1 MSIME
6 SNRNCNLNG
15 LSKQIVKERPC
26 MRSGVLSLSNIR
38 GRMRFGRYIFGDN
51 TNDMRND
58 WIAVGDDI
66 RKALTCYG
74 K

>member
-1 MSIME
+1 
-6 SNRNCNLNG
+6 
-15 LSKQIVKERPC
+15 

-38 GRMRFGRYIFGDN
+38 GRMRFSRYIFGDN